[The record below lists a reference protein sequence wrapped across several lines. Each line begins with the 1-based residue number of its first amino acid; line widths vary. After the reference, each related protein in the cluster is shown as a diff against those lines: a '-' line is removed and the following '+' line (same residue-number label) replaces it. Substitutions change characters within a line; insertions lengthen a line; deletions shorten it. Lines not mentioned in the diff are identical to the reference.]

1 MARAKVTPDRSQESR
16 EETTVNATLTPE
28 LTAADRCDRCGAQAY
43 IRARLADGLELH
55 FCAHHGRAHLEKLR
69 DLEDIDILD

>member
-1 MARAKVTPDRSQESR
+1 M
-16 EETTVNATLTPE
+16 NATLTPE

-43 IRARLADGLELH
+43 IRARLGDGLELH

-69 DLEDIDILD
+69 DLQDIDILDESHRLQAEETPAI